1 MIKCRHL
8 VSDIAV
14 FVLKRDVK
22 LQPTKCRHP
31 VVCVNCRSQILR
43 CSDPN
48 GDGVPQWPEYTSSEP
63 RYLEFAGAEPSSFAV
78 LDSFRDDYCRLWLDI
93 NRQLQDDAAAA
104 DAQLGPL
111 AP

>member
-1 MIKCRHL
+1 
-8 VSDIAV
+8 
-14 FVLKRDVK
+14 
-22 LQPTKCRHP
+22 
-31 VVCVNCRSQILR
+31 
-43 CSDPN
+43 
-48 GDGVPQWPEYTSSEP
+48 
-63 RYLEFAGAEPSSFAV
+63 LEFAGAEPSNFAV